1 MLCFGV
7 VNNVG
12 RRGMNRIIDQLYIIG
27 ANRVQRRKKTYRGKR
42 MRYTERFNNIP
53 KYLLDNKIHKFHS
66 YDLQTRC
73 IEVQTLPKGNTY

>member
-1 MLCFGV
+1 
-7 VNNVG
+7 
-12 RRGMNRIIDQLYIIG
+12 
-27 ANRVQRRKKTYRGKR
+27 